1 MPFSI
6 QMDAR
11 NDGKHAPLDTASL
24 PPLPEPLPIRI
35 SGMSPLPPFFP
46 PFFPSFFPPF
56 FICRHSSVLLRD
68 NVSFQGGAV
77 QRNACPVAGWGF
89 KCWEGGEAWNLTVSA
104 PAPSIL
110 SALPLPLPLPLTSTR
125 STASTVEEDDLPFLP
140 LPDLAELATAASTR
154 SMADPDPDPDAESW
168 AMATAARS
176 VRSAN
181 LMIDI
186 LSAELLVFECLMDLV
201 NFHIELRGSCELCGA
216 CGAVSSGCGRA
227 LTPWHGKLGLG
238 LPTRQSHTARSKN
251 GGAVACS

>member
-1 MPFSI
+1 MGEWVPFSI

-89 KCWEGGEAWNLTVSA
+89 KVLGGKRAMESDRLSSGTVN
-104 PAPSIL
+104 P
-110 SALPLPLPLPLTSTR
+110 
-125 STASTVEEDDLPFLP
+125 VC
-140 LPDLAELATAASTR
+140 TAAAAAAA
-154 SMADPDPDPDAESW
+154 ADI
-168 AMATAARS
+168 
-176 VRSAN
+176 N
-181 LMIDI
+181 
-186 LSAELLVFECLMDLV
+186 
-201 NFHIELRGSCELCGA
+201 
-216 CGAVSSGCGRA
+216 AV
-227 LTPWHGKLGLG
+227 HGVD
-238 LPTRQSHTARSKN
+238 R
-251 GGAVACS
+251 